1 MECKTTKPIISNIIN
16 DLQRLEVKALTFDSV
31 DEIIE
36 RLNTIIETLREV
48 EKLVHNINY
57 MRNITK
63 QLQKAE
69 NELDGYLIMDESFN
83 LIENDR

>member
-1 MECKTTKPIISNIIN
+1 MEGKTTKPIISNVIN